1 MPIQLSSSTINV
13 RNPENNEYVAL
24 NSFTTLT
31 REMVENLVNAK
42 ADSIVERISED
53 LEAEKNQLLNDIQVA
68 GNDKKLEIEEINPY
82 IVVTWNGFLGRSET
96 RYNEK
101 INSQMQVVHFIISD
115 MSKLDSDLTIT
126 TDEGSMTI
134 TGSLKKEL
142 NADEAINIILFLFD
156 VSSENFIEPSNTP

>member
-13 RNPENNEYVAL
+13 RNPENDEYIAL

-31 REMVENLVNAK
+31 REMVEDLVNAK

-68 GNDKKLEIEEINPY
+68 GNDKKLEIEEIKPY

-101 INSQMQVVHFIISD
+101 INSQMHVVHSIISD

-156 VSSENFIEPSNTP
+156 ISSENFVEPSNTP